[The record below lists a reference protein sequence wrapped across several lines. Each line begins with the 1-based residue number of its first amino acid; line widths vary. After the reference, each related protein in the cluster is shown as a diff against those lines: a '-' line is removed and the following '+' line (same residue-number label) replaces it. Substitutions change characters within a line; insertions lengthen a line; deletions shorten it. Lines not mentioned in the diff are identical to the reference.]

1 MPVVINDF
9 EVVVPPER
17 PEDRR
22 SGQTGSQQSGVQP
35 LTPAQL
41 QDLLRRQAERLAR
54 LRAL

>member
-9 EVVVPPER
+9 EVVVPQER
-17 PEDRR
+17 PDDGRP
-22 SGQTGSQQSGVQP
+22 GQAGQQPGAQP